1 MKLSL
6 LAAAIMST
14 ALASAADP
22 KESAPSNV
30 AIVGGG
36 CFWCVESTYK
46 LVPGIKKLTSGYSA
60 GQTKNPTYE
69 DICTGETGHAE
80 VVRVDFDPA
89 VISYR
94 KVLDLF
100 FEMHDPTTVT
110 KEEMMKEYYEAP
122 KGQASDARSTRVR
135 EAKPQPIPQP
145 RVVQTQVLNPQAS
158 KPAQAKTT
166 NQFKP
171 KQGIDAALDGIE

>member
-1 MKLSL
+1 MTSK
-6 LAAAIMST
+6 IYRT
-14 ALASAADP
+14 AQGKIVDLGALQVQNEHVRAVGNM
-22 KESAPSNV
+22 NV
-30 AIVGGG
+30 NARGDMVGSGGQIV
-36 CFWCVESTYK
+36 K
-46 LVPGIKKLTSGYSA
+46 
-60 GQTKNPTYE
+60 
-69 DICTGETGHAE
+69 
-80 VVRVDFDPA
+80 
-89 VISYR
+89 
-94 KVLDLF
+94 
-100 FEMHDPTTVT
+100 T

-135 EAKPQPIPQP
+135 EAKPQSIPQP

>member
-1 MKLSL
+1 MAQQPTRRKMYRTMQGRMVDIEKLR
-6 LAAAIMST
+6 
-14 ALASAADP
+14 ASNEGVRAVGNM
-22 KESAPSNV
+22 NV
-30 AIVGGG
+30 NARGDMVGSRGQIV
-36 CFWCVESTYK
+36 K
-46 LVPGIKKLTSGYSA
+46 
-60 GQTKNPTYE
+60 
-69 DICTGETGHAE
+69 
-80 VVRVDFDPA
+80 
-89 VISYR
+89 
-94 KVLDLF
+94 
-100 FEMHDPTTVT
+100 T

-158 KPAQAKTT
+158 KPAQVKTT

>member
-1 MKLSL
+1 MQGRMVDIEKLR
-6 LAAAIMST
+6 
-14 ALASAADP
+14 ASNEGVRAVGNM
-22 KESAPSNV
+22 NV
-30 AIVGGG
+30 NARGDMVGSGGQIV
-36 CFWCVESTYK
+36 K
-46 LVPGIKKLTSGYSA
+46 
-60 GQTKNPTYE
+60 
-69 DICTGETGHAE
+69 
-80 VVRVDFDPA
+80 
-89 VISYR
+89 
-94 KVLDLF
+94 
-100 FEMHDPTTVT
+100 T

-145 RVVQTQVLNPQAS
+145 RVVQTQVLNTQAS

>member
-1 MKLSL
+1 MPQQPTRRKMYRTMQGRMVDIEKLR
-6 LAAAIMST
+6 
-14 ALASAADP
+14 ASNEGVRAVGNM
-22 KESAPSNV
+22 NV
-30 AIVGGG
+30 NARGDMVGSGGQIV
-36 CFWCVESTYK
+36 K
-46 LVPGIKKLTSGYSA
+46 
-60 GQTKNPTYE
+60 
-69 DICTGETGHAE
+69 
-80 VVRVDFDPA
+80 
-89 VISYR
+89 
-94 KVLDLF
+94 
-100 FEMHDPTTVT
+100 T

-158 KPAQAKTT
+158 KPAQSKTT

>member
-1 MKLSL
+1 MAQQPTRRKMYRTMQGRMVDIEKLR
-6 LAAAIMST
+6 
-14 ALASAADP
+14 ASNEGVRAVGNM
-22 KESAPSNV
+22 NV
-30 AIVGGG
+30 NARGDMVGSGGQIV
-36 CFWCVESTYK
+36 K
-46 LVPGIKKLTSGYSA
+46 
-60 GQTKNPTYE
+60 
-69 DICTGETGHAE
+69 
-80 VVRVDFDPA
+80 
-89 VISYR
+89 
-94 KVLDLF
+94 
-100 FEMHDPTTVT
+100 T
-110 KEEMMKEYYEAP
+110 KEEQMKEYYEAP

>member
-1 MKLSL
+1 MAQQPTRRKMYRTMQGRMVDIEKLR
-6 LAAAIMST
+6 
-14 ALASAADP
+14 ASNEGVRAVGNM
-22 KESAPSNV
+22 NV
-30 AIVGGG
+30 NARGDMVGSGGQIV
-36 CFWCVESTYK
+36 K
-46 LVPGIKKLTSGYSA
+46 
-60 GQTKNPTYE
+60 
-69 DICTGETGHAE
+69 
-80 VVRVDFDPA
+80 
-89 VISYR
+89 
-94 KVLDLF
+94 
-100 FEMHDPTTVT
+100 T

-158 KPAQAKTT
+158 KPAQVKTT